1 MEVYLSI
8 DDVKLDSRI
17 KPIYLMVQIKASK
30 TVVFRKGNTVYLGIT
45 GTELCPVA
53 AIVNYMV
60 LPRVNAKTT
69 AFFGFSDSQPLTRTR
84 FVMELRTALAKAGI
98 DATKFAG
105 HSFRIG
111 AATTAA
117 TCGIP
122 DLLIQT
128 LRRWESMAY
137 TLYIRTP
144 PSVLCSVSRT
154 LAKAQ

>member
-1 MEVYLSI
+1 MS
-8 DDVKLDSRI
+8 SG
-17 KPIYLMVQIKASK
+17 
-30 TVVFRKGNTVYLGIT
+30 KGIQCTYLGIT

-53 AIVNYMV
+53 AIVNYLV

-69 AFFGFSDSQPLTRTR
+69 AVFGFSDGQPLTRTR

-111 AATTAA
+111 AATTPA
-117 TCGIP
+117 TCGMP
-122 DLLIQT
+122 DSLIQT
-128 LRRWESMAY
+128 LGIWESMAY

-144 PSVLCSVSRT
+144 PSEFCVQYQGHWRRHSEERFIGQQCISKISIHVLVAT
-154 LAKAQ
+154 